1 MAFARTAVS
10 ITGTLTNGSASVTSV
25 SSTAQLFTGM
35 LVYGV
40 GIQADTL
47 INTIAGTTITLSR
60 NATASG
66 STVIT
71 GQYITQ
77 TGTDTNLSGLQ
88 GLTGVTSIVSGTSPR
103 YKAIYDVGTNQLRF
117 QGTVTHDPD
126 QEMIVSGLQNGVRIE
141 SGTYNFGVVTTINGK
156 TSYSKSSGFELT
168 YNGGLASQFPIQLIG
183 GTFNWRGG
191 IIRLAG
197 AWSMSGGVF
206 NQQGETSIIYNTNL
220 GSQIQIRSTL
230 LSTNMSFS
238 KIRLAGVNSVFFW
251 TTNSYSSISANMENG
266 AIQTPAGLGTTQTY
280 ADFSFANNQATA
292 DFYLNQLSGTSSTL
306 SIVKNP
312 DVIPRVSQLNTGAYG
327 VVETRAA
334 LTFNVTDP
342 NGVSAANVV
351 GYVKDSNNGARTNEN
366 QLTNYTN
373 DQVYIASSTVGG
385 ALSLGDVLVD
395 VQMRNPSATNT
406 VKHDY
411 RSNYGNGSTDFNVF
425 LGGYEF
431 NPVSTRQSLIG
442 NGGKTVSWTLFSD
455 TDITL
460 SRAAALSKL
469 ASSFVVGA
477 VSKTVTVTA
486 NSTYDDVYD
495 VLKAWKYNGTQVNAE
510 SPTINTLV
518 VSADGENLTAAAGW
532 TLVVNSG
539 VTLSGGSKFTYIYF
553 PTITNNGS
561 ITGVYASTAG
571 TSTIWEFRELLLG
584 AYSACAVWDGSG
596 NTLLH
601 TRDPSSTI
609 QRLYL
614 PPGSTL
620 GTLYYGVAYYGKR
633 FEYGTFPANA
643 GGVLF
648 YVPDYQ
654 DDVGITEPTL
664 ATVEAYTA
672 IDTSSKFYDRAGA
685 FKLTEQGIKLG
696 DIAVRSGTA
705 IETGSYSIL
714 VKQNASSVF
723 GVVGSLITIKS
734 TSFAGDSK
742 YLSIIATAPAT
753 VTADTNEVITI
764 DIEDANGNSSVTLN
778 GGDGTFE
785 LWKIPA
791 LTATNDYE
799 TGTLLDTASNEK
811 FRFIGIA
818 GFDMV
823 GVDINSNI
831 RRRISMAKGVYTM
844 AFYVGD
850 QIQLAQAPQ
859 VIENGIKLDVLQV
872 DLDALITDVE
882 AIKGAGFASTDSL
895 VAINSNVKALP
906 LLSEIEASTL
916 LAKESSITALG
927 SPLQADDYLAPDNAK
942 IATIDTNVASIGVLV
957 ADLPLLSE
965 IEASTVLAKESS
977 ITALGAP
984 LQADDYLAPDNA
996 TIAEIQTKVD
1006 TLQNVD
1012 LSNVPADVW
1021 AYAVRTLT
1029 TAAGLTEAQVAL
1041 LEGIKAKTDLLPAQP
1056 AGVGDAM
1063 TLTTAYDA
1071 SKTAASQS
1079 SVNALGAPLQA
1090 GDYQAPDNAGIAV
1103 LVTDVGNVPLAVRQE
1118 LATELA
1124 RIDVEVSSRSDLT
1137 VEDIPEG
1144 LTVAEIEAS
1153 TVLAKEKSV
1162 QNTMA
1167 IAASRIAF

>member
-197 AWSMSGGVF
+197 AWSMSGGTF
-206 NQQGETSIIYNTNL
+206 NQQGDTSIIYNTNS

-327 VVETRAA
+327 VVETRTA
-334 LTFNVTDP
+334 LTFNVTDS

-366 QLTNYTN
+366 QLTTYTS
-373 DQVYIASSTVGG
+373 DQVYIASSTAGG

-442 NGGKTVSWTLFSD
+442 NGGKTVSWTLFND
-455 TDITL
+455 ADVTL

-469 ASSFVVGA
+469 ASSFVVSA

-518 VSADGENLTAAAGW
+518 VSADGENLTAATGW

-539 VTLSGGSKFTYIYF
+539 VTLSEGSKFTYIYF

-561 ITGVYASTAG
+561 ITGVYASAAG
-571 TSTIWEFRELLLG
+571 TSTIWRFEGIQVGSSIVVYDASGVTKYFQG
-584 AYSACAVWDGSG
+584 SVTSAGDY
-596 NTLLH
+596 NYY
-601 TRDPSSTI
+601 I
-609 QRLYL
+609 
-614 PPGSTL
+614 PPGTT
-620 GTLYYGVAYYGKR
+620 GTYYWAIEKYGKQR
-633 FEYGTFPANA
+633 ESGSFAANT
-643 GGVLF
+643 GGLLF
-648 YVPDYQ
+648 YTPLYVE
-654 DDVGITEPTL
+654 DVGITETTL
-664 ATVEAYTA
+664 ATVNAYTA
-672 IDTSSKFYDRAGA
+672 IETASKFYDRTAA
-685 FKLTEQGIKLG
+685 FRMTEQGIKLG
-696 DIAVRSGTA
+696 QIATRSGTS
-705 IETGSYSIL
+705 IEIGSFSHVINKDSASVYSVTGST
-714 VKQNASSVF
+714 
-723 GVVGSLITIKS
+723 ITTKS
-734 TSFAGDSK
+734 TSYAGDTK
-742 YLSIIATAPAT
+742 YTTEIATPPAT
-753 VTADTNEVITI
+753 ITANTTEVITI
-764 DIEDANGNSSVTLN
+764 AIEDANGNSQVTIN

-785 LWKIPA
+785 LWKVTTA
-791 LTATNDYE
+791 TATNDYA
-799 TGTLLDTASNEK
+799 TGTLLATVGNGVY
-811 FRFIGIA
+811 RFTGVSGFDIIGI
-818 GFDMV
+818 
-823 GVDINSNI
+823 DINSNI
-831 RRRISMAKGVYTM
+831 RRRTSMAKGIYTQ

-859 VIENGIKLDVLQV
+859 VEEILTKVEILEIDM
-872 DLDALITDVE
+872 TD
-882 AIKGAGFASTDSL
+882 IKGTGFTKDKHSL
-895 VAINSNVKALP
+895 TNIKKKAALAAA
-906 LLSEIEASTL
+906 LSA
-916 LAKESSITALG
+916 
-927 SPLQADDYLAPDNAK
+927 
-942 IATIDTNVASIGVLV
+942 
-957 ADLPLLSE
+957 
-965 IEASTVLAKESS
+965 
-977 ITALGAP
+977 
-984 LQADDYLAPDNA
+984 
-996 TIAEIQTKVD
+996 
-1006 TLQNVD
+1006 
-1012 LSNVPADVW
+1012 
-1021 AYAVRTLT
+1021 
-1029 TAAGLTEAQVAL
+1029 
-1041 LEGIKAKTDLLPAQP
+1041 
-1056 AGVGDAM
+1056 
-1063 TLTTAYDA
+1063 
-1071 SKTAASQS
+1071 
-1079 SVNALGAPLQA
+1079 
-1090 GDYQAPDNAGIAV
+1090 
-1103 LVTDVGNVPLAVRQE
+1103 
-1118 LATELA
+1118 
-1124 RIDVEVSSRSDLT
+1124 
-1137 VEDIPEG
+1137 
-1144 LTVAEIEAS
+1144 
-1153 TVLAKEKSV
+1153 
-1162 QNTMA
+1162 
-1167 IAASRIAF
+1167 